1 MSHQDYHEWFLVHSG
16 KKPQSFLSGLKSKI
30 DSTVAES
37 SKKEPQKEKPKEK
50 KEKGET
56 NYERWF
62 YRNCD
67 NNNLPDLAEIK
78 SHDYDTWF
86 HKHCIKRKKCCS
98 DNDKSYAA
106 WFERNRDNRN
116 PGVVTKPPLT
126 YEEWFGKHRTPSI
139 PVKTECVKKH
149 ESYEDWFKRHK

>member
-1 MSHQDYHEWFLVHSG
+1 MSHQDYHSWFLAHSG
-16 KKPQSFLSGLKSKI
+16 KEAQKCLSQPCKSECPK
-30 DSTVAES
+30 
-37 SKKEPQKEKPKEK
+37 KEKPKEK
-50 KEKGET
+50 KEKGEN

-139 PVKTECVKKH
+139 PAKTECVKKH

>member
-1 MSHQDYHEWFLVHSG
+1 MSHQDYSSWFLAHSG
-16 KKPQSFLSGLKSKI
+16 KEAQKCLSQPCKI
-30 DSTVAES
+30 ECP
-37 SKKEPQKEKPKEK
+37 KKEKPKEK
-50 KEKGET
+50 KEKGEN

>member
-1 MSHQDYHEWFLVHSG
+1 MSHQDYRSWFLAHSG
-16 KKPQSFLSGLKSKI
+16 KEAQKCLSQPCKS
-30 DSTVAES
+30 ECP
-37 SKKEPQKEKPKEK
+37 KKDKPKEK
-50 KEKGET
+50 KEKGEN

-149 ESYEDWFKRHK
+149 ESYEAWFKRHK

>member
-1 MSHQDYHEWFLVHSG
+1 MSHQDYNSWFLAHSG
-16 KKPQSFLSGLKSKI
+16 KEAQKCLSQPCKSECPK
-30 DSTVAES
+30 
-37 SKKEPQKEKPKEK
+37 KEKPKEK
-50 KEKGET
+50 KEKGES

-139 PVKTECVKKH
+139 PVKTECFKKH